1 MAPGYLGLVCGALGL
16 VPGALDLVPG
26 YLGLVPGYQCLI
38 PGYLGLVPGSLGL
51 FGPKVWYQVSQVV
64 WVVGGQD
71 GFQGKA
77 NCPPLD
83 LNLTH
88 YLTLPHTAGKKL
100 KHFKFLRVK
109 V

>member
-1 MAPGYLGLVCGALGL
+1 M

-38 PGYLGLVPGSLGL
+38 PGYLGLVPGSLDL
-51 FGPKVWYQVSQVV
+51 FGPEVWYQVSQVV

-77 NCPPLD
+77 NCGPELNPL
-83 LNLTH
+83 
-88 YLTLPHTAGKKL
+88 PGKKL
-100 KHFKFLRVK
+100 KHFKFLRVT